1 MTTHS
6 THFTDEVD
14 LEKFNY
20 LLDHTSRLAKLAKN
34 NLDSL
39 MTSFKSGH
47 LHSITAMK
55 YNGHKI
61 SLAGLSTKKLFLKN
75 LEIKW

>member
-20 LLDHTSRLAKLAKN
+20 LLDHTSRLAKLA
-34 NLDSL
+34 
-39 MTSFKSGH
+39 
-47 LHSITAMK
+47 
-55 YNGHKI
+55 
-61 SLAGLSTKKLFLKN
+61 LKN
-75 LEIKW
+75 ISA